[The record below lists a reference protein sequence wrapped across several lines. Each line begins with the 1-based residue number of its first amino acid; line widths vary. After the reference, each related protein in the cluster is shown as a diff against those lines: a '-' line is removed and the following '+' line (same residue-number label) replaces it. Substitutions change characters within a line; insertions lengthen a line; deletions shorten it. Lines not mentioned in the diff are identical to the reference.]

1 MPILGPISW
10 VLLSPVLGASFLF
23 FVPKEKKEILKTIS
37 VISVASSLFF
47 AVFAFLKYD
56 RNEAGYQFV
65 DKIDWVP
72 SLGIAYHAGVD
83 GISLVL
89 LLMTAI
95 LAFTGVIV
103 SCSVKERLK
112 EYLIFYLFLI
122 AGCFG
127 VLSALNIFFMYF
139 FYETAV
145 VPVFPLIGVWG
156 SGNKEYATMKLTLYL
171 TLGAVLA
178 FLALLALYFVTGL
191 NTFDFTVIEQYVT
204 NNPLPIDFQRWAFPL
219 IMVGFG
225 VILTLWPFHTW
236 SPMGYAAA
244 PTSVSMLHAG
254 VLKKLGAY
262 LILRLGISLMPEG
275 AKIWMPTVA
284 WIAVINIVYCGLV
297 AFSQKDIKFILGY
310 SSCSHMGY
318 ILLGLACLTP
328 IALNGTV
335 FFMFAHGIMAALGFA
350 LVGFIYDQ
358 THTRMLE
365 DWGGFGK
372 KIPFIAALFT
382 LMSMAS
388 VGLPGFANFIGE
400 FMILLGAWDKYRGP
414 AIFAVAGFVITA
426 GYMLKTV
433 RATMQGPFNA
443 RWDNLSD
450 AKGIQKAPYLLLILL
465 LIGVGFL
472 PMLLLPSIASG
483 TAPILKRLGSAAEDP
498 ADKSIVFAAYPL
510 PQGTSPDLSIIHTP
524 VKSEGS
530 AS

>member
-1 MPILGPISW
+1 MPDLGPISW
-10 VLLSPVLGASFLF
+10 ILLSPIAGACLLLF
-23 FVPKEKKEILKTIS
+23 IPKERKKALKA
-37 VISVASSLFF
+37 VSVASVAVSLGFV
-47 AVFAFLKYD
+47 VFAFLKYD
-56 RNEAGYQFV
+56 RSAAGYQFV

-72 SLGIAYHAGVD
+72 ALGIAYHVGVD
-83 GISLVL
+83 GINLIL
-89 LLMTAI
+89 LLMTAV
-95 LAFTGVIV
+95 LAFTGVLV

-127 VLSALNIFFMYF
+127 VLTSLDIFFMYF
-139 FYETAV
+139 FYEAAV
-145 VPVFPLIGVWG
+145 IPVFPLIGVWG

-178 FLALLALYFVTGL
+178 LLALLALYFVTGL
-191 NTFDFTVIEQYVT
+191 NTFDLTVIERHVA
-204 NNPLPIDFQRWAFPL
+204 NNPLPLHFQRWAFPL

-275 AKIWMPTVA
+275 AQIWMPVVA
-284 WIAVINIVYCGLV
+284 WIAVINIIYCGLV
-297 AFSQKDIKFILGY
+297 AFAQKDLKFILGY

-318 ILLGLACLTP
+318 ILLGLSCLTP

-350 LVGFIYDQ
+350 LVGFIYEK

-372 KIPFIAALFT
+372 KIPFISTLFI
-382 LMSMAS
+382 MMAMAS
-388 VGLPGFANFIGE
+388 AGLPGFANFVGE
-400 FMILLGAWDKYRGP
+400 IMILLGAWDTRRWP
-414 AIFAVAGFVITA
+414 AVFAVAGLVITA
-426 GYMLKTV
+426 GYMLKMV
-433 RATMQGPFNA
+433 RATMQGPLNT
-443 RWDNLSD
+443 RWNDLTD
-450 AKGIQKAPYLLLILL
+450 AKGLEKAPYLLLILIL
-465 LIGVGFL
+465 LAVGFL
-472 PMLLLPSIASG
+472 PSLLLPTIATG
-483 TAPILKRLGSAAEDP
+483 TAPILERVGHSPEGFSNKPLEFAVYPIHQPSNLTIVSGS
-498 ADKSIVFAAYPL
+498 
-510 PQGTSPDLSIIHTP
+510 THDL
-524 VKSEGS
+524 
-530 AS
+530 